1 MGNTSS
7 STSSFPTPTATGHSS
22 LGIVTHQPAI
32 TSDPYASATDWYTS
46 VVPVYTTSRY
56 VEEIC
61 RHGPYDY
68 ATETCHTSTKSITR
82 MVSFSTSL
90 IPASSEDPW
99 DVSTSSTFT
108 WCPDYPYCS
117 EDSTSSSTRSR
128 SSRTRST
135 SSISR
140 STRRLSTR
148 SSTLSYNSTT
158 TLWDNTSTEVPWLP
172 TFTTPE
178 TLSVP
183 TVSESST
190 DDWFSLT
197 SVEHT
202 STDYDST
209 LTDSDSSCTGWWC
222 DPTPTDTDYL
232 ISRTSSS
239 SWSRRRTST
248 TSSGTFRPTST
259 LDWDTMTDV
268 DPWPTTTYD
277 WDSLTMPFPEPTI
290 TYDPNEQCATYDYW
304 WCTSTSSSSLSTR
317 SSRTECFWWD
327 TDCTISES
335 PPYST
340 DVPETPCD
348 ATSTSS
354 SSWRRRTT
362 FSTRT
367 RSTRT
372 SRYSTPSDI
381 FTTVDPG
388 YEPDDSEDES
398 PSDH

>member
-7 STSSFPTPTATGHSS
+7 STKSFPTPTATGHSS
-22 LGIVTHQPAI
+22 LGIVTHEPAI
-32 TSDPYASATDWYTS
+32 TSDPYATATDWYTS

-61 RHGPYDY
+61 RHGVYDY
-68 ATETCHTSTKSITR
+68 DTETCHTSTKSITR

-90 IPASSEDPW
+90 IPASSEEPW
-99 DVSTSSTFT
+99 DTSTSSTFA
-108 WCPDYPYCS
+108 WCPDYPDCS
-117 EDSTSSSTRSR
+117 EGPTSRSTRSR
-128 SSRTRST
+128 SSHTHST
-135 SSISR
+135 SSTSR
-140 STRRLSTR
+140 STTRLSTR

-158 TLWDNTSTEVPWLP
+158 TLWDNTSTENPWLP
-172 TFTTPE
+172 TFTIPE
-178 TLSVP
+178 SLSIP
-183 TVSESST
+183 TMSESYT

-197 SVEHT
+197 SEEYT

-209 LTDSDSSCTGWWC
+209 LTDSDSWCTGWWC

-232 ISRTSSS
+232 ISSTSSS

-248 TSSGTFRPTST
+248 TSSDTFGSTST
-259 LDWDTMTDV
+259 L
-268 DPWPTTTYD
+268 D

-317 SSRTECFWWD
+317 SASTDCYWWD
-327 TDCTISES
+327 TDCTVSEY

-340 DVPETPCD
+340 EVPGTPCD
-348 ATSTSS
+348 ATSTSL
-354 SSWRRRTT
+354 SSWRPRTT
-362 FSTRT
+362 FSTWT

-372 SRYSTPSDI
+372 PRYSTPPDI
-381 FTTVDPG
+381 FTTVVPG

-398 PSDH
+398 PSGH